1 MFFARISLSYYFD
14 KLTDFNGLMTN
25 VKIWRY
31 VTNFTYR
38 LACNSNF
45 KYFDFPALDGVM
57 ELHKNA
63 SRNNESTV
71 LEPFVRED
79 QITGYDATYVNI

>member
-14 KLTDFNGLMTN
+14 KLIDFNGLMTN
-25 VKIWRY
+25 VKIWRH

-38 LACNSNF
+38 LACNSNI
-45 KYFDFPALDGVM
+45 KYFDFTALDGVM